1 MDTDLKDQLRDKLEA
16 IAPEYGMVELAYPSF
31 VRAFGYRS
39 RPLSAA
45 DALEAVSALLDV
57 SDGVKM
63 EVEVEGARNG
73 GEWFGGGRAWEAA
86 DQHRWREN
94 VPPSAAA
101 KDGEEVGE
109 KAEVQWWAR
118 NFWAAFDALDE

>member
-73 GEWFGGGRAWEAA
+73 GEWVGGGRAWEAA